1 MGDLYSLKLGNVIG
15 LLKLKDLG
23 QVHWASQMTDGLLGY
38 LDRLPHFFFFQT
50 WNVTNEHQKP
60 DRYLLEHVI

>member
-38 LDRLPHFFFFQT
+38 LDRLPHFFFP
-50 WNVTNEHQKP
+50 NLE
-60 DRYLLEHVI
+60 RYK